1 MNNIRQYG
9 ATMHVPVMPKEV
21 ISYLDIKKD
30 GLYVDGTIGLGG
42 HTSLILN
49 QLSDRGHLIGIDR
62 DAEAIEICKKSL
74 FSHSSSL
81 SLFNDSYN
89 NIGSILNQFNNLKV
103 DGILLDLGLSS
114 MQLDKSNRGFSHQI
128 NSNLDMRYDISQKRT
143 ASEIIN
149 ELSESKLADLIYFNG
164 EERRA
169 RSIAKSIVKMR
180 PLYTVNE
187 LIESIRR
194 STPPLK
200 RNKTISRVFQ
210 AFRIAVNDE
219 LEKLD
224 EFLSSFYKT
233 LSIGGKIV
241 IISFHSLEDRR
252 VKHCF
257 KALQKENK
265 IRILTKKPI
274 TASNQEI
281 LKNSRSRSAKL
292 RSAERIY

>member
-1 MNNIRQYG
+1 MNSIRQNG
-9 ATMHVPVMPKEV
+9 TTMHVPVMPKEV

-62 DAEAIEICKKSL
+62 DAEAIELCKKSL
-74 FSHSSSL
+74 LPHRSSL

-89 NIGSILNQFNNLKV
+89 NIGSILNRFNNLKV

-128 NSNLDMRYDISQKRT
+128 NSNLDMRYDVSQKRT

-169 RSIAKSIVKMR
+169 RPIAKSIVKMR

-200 RNKTISRVFQ
+200 RHKTISRVFQ

-224 EFLSSFYKT
+224 EFLSSFYKK

>member
-1 MNNIRQYG
+1 MTFR
-9 ATMHVPVMPKEV
+9 
-21 ISYLDIKKD
+21 KK
-30 GLYVDGTIGLGG
+30 
-42 HTSLILN
+42 
-49 QLSDRGHLIGIDR
+49 
-62 DAEAIEICKKSL
+62 K
-74 FSHSSSL
+74 
-81 SLFNDSYN
+81 
-89 NIGSILNQFNNLKV
+89 
-103 DGILLDLGLSS
+103 
-114 MQLDKSNRGFSHQI
+114 
-128 NSNLDMRYDISQKRT
+128 T

-149 ELSESKLADLIYFNG
+149 KLSESSLADIIYFNG

-169 RSIAKSIVKMR
+169 RPIAKSIVKMR
-180 PLYTVNE
+180 PLFTVNE

-224 EFLSSFYKT
+224 EFLSSFYKK

-274 TASNQEI
+274 TASKQEI